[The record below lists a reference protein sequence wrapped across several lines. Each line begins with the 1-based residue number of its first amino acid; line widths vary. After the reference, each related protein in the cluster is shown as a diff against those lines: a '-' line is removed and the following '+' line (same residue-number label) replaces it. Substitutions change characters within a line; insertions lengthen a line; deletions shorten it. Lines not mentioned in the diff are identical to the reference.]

1 MSNSTV
7 IPKLFFFGVSNPES
21 VATAFS
27 QCVSYSYSWKEIF
40 DSRKN
45 DGGILDCYSDEFL
58 ALCFNNL
65 IQLVDAEP
73 FSKAGATD
81 IMVVLNPEK
90 NIVEMSELWV
100 TSCKRMWIKTFN
112 DAQTLVSLNRKV
124 DYFSIALRSM
134 SVFSKTD
141 WKIVKSEFPE
151 ISEFRK
157 KSEAEIRKAGRQ
169 FKKHFM
175 V

>member
-1 MSNSTV
+1 MSKSTV

-81 IMVVLNPEK
+81 VIVVLNPEEK
-90 NIVEMSELWV
+90 IVDMSELWV
-100 TSCKRMWIKTFN
+100 TSCKRMWIRSLS

-124 DYFSIALRSM
+124 DYFSTAMYSM
-134 SVFSKTD
+134 SIFSKTD
-141 WKIVKSEFPE
+141 WKIVRSECPE

-157 KSEAEIRKAGRQ
+157 KAKAGIRKAGRQ
-169 FKKHFM
+169 FKKRFM